1 MEDHPIKQRLAE
13 LEARAPAKRRKQQ
26 PFVKVP
32 LKEAARAAAASGCQQ
47 MMVWLYILHRSW
59 KLQKASFAV
68 PSGALRSFGISKE
81 VKRRALRNLEAAGLI
96 IVERHTCKNPIVTLV
111 GSVYG

>member
-1 MEDHPIKQRLAE
+1 MEDPIKQRLAE
-13 LEARAPAKRRKQQ
+13 LEARAPAKRKKQQ

-32 LKEAARAAAASGCQQ
+32 LGPAAKAATASGCQR
-47 MMVWLYILHRSW
+47 MMVWLYLLHRGW

-81 VKRRALRNLEAAGLI
+81 VKRRALRNFEAAGLI
-96 IVERHTCKNPIVTLV
+96 TVERRTSKNPIVTLV
-111 GSVYG
+111 DSVYG